1 MALGQVLASHNPN
14 EENPAMSVTH
24 PNATFAPASQRSF
37 ADRYPQLSPLLVAAA
52 IVVVSITVAL
62 AFTGLPA

>member
-1 MALGQVLASHNPN
+1 LT

-24 PNATFAPASQRSF
+24 PNATFASPNRRSF
-37 ADRYPQLSPLLVAAA
+37 ADRCPQFAPLLLATA
-52 IVVVSITVAL
+52 IVTISIVIAL